1 MPSYHR
7 RTVIRLSAAAGLAL
21 VSAWSA
27 PKAQAEI
34 AGLEILAPANP
45 GSGYDQTSR
54 AMQNVL
60 QESGLASGVQVVNVP
75 GAGGTVGLAQF
86 ATSRKRNPSLLM
98 IGFTLLGN
106 LATNEASV
114 TLDDVDPL
122 ALLLREYS
130 VLVVPAS
137 SDIASLD
144 DLVER
149 IKADTGA
156 VSWGLGSAGGLD
168 HIIAGLIVKE
178 VGADV
183 SRLNAVNFAGGGE
196 QVAAILGGH
205 VTVAAG
211 GMPEFAAQLESG
223 ELRALALSA
232 PERLEG
238 NDIPTLREQGV
249 DVALGTWR
257 GVMGPKSMDEDEK
270 AELGQ
275 AIAEMVKT
283 PAWQAVLERNGWID
297 AFEDADGFGA
307 FLDQQEALVETSLRD
322 LGLIE

>member
-1 MPSYHR
+1 MPSIRR
-7 RTVIRLSAAAGLAL
+7 RTVIRLFAASVALAT
-21 VSAWSA
+21 AWTA
-27 PKAQAEI
+27 PWAQAEVQ
-34 AGLEILAPANP
+34 GLEITAPANP

-54 AMQNVL
+54 AMQTVL
-60 QESGLASGVQVVNVP
+60 QENGLASGVQVVNVP

-106 LATNEASV
+106 LATNEAAV

-137 SDIASLD
+137 SEIQSID
-144 DLVER
+144 DLAAR

-168 HIIAGLIVKE
+168 HIIAGQIVNA

-183 SRLNAVNFAGGGE
+183 SALNAVNFAGGGE

-205 VTVAAG
+205 VTVAVG
-211 GMPEFAAQLESG
+211 GLPEFASQIESG
-223 ELRALALSA
+223 DLRVLAISS

-238 NDIPTLREQGV
+238 SDIPTLREQGV

-257 GVMGPKSMDEDEK
+257 GVLAPKDMDEDDK
-270 AELGQ
+270 AELAE
-275 AIAEMVKT
+275 AIAQMVKT
-283 PAWQAVLERNGWID
+283 DDWQAILDQRGWID
-297 AFEDADGFGA
+297 AYEDADGFGA
-307 FLDQQEALVETSLRD
+307 FLDEQEALVDSSLRD
-322 LGLIE
+322 LGMID